1 MKIQPITFRIL
12 FTFLIST
19 GMSFFMSIFMH
30 IWKVGMDF
38 LNIWLEVFA
47 VSAVVSFPVALLL
60 VFVID
65 KFMKKLFVVE

>member
-1 MKIQPITFRIL
+1 
-12 FTFLIST
+12 
-19 GMSFFMSIFMH
+19 MH